1 MSNSGSLSGKTAIV
15 TGASRGIGRAI
26 ATRLASEGAT
36 LLLNCRTN
44 QDALEDLAAELEH
57 STGSRPAL
65 FVGDV
70 SEEGVPERI
79 AEAAIKAGGSI
90 DVLVNNA
97 AVVTAELLTMTEDED
112 IDRMIDT
119 NIKGVTRLTKAVLPT
134 MVRQRGGSI
143 VNLSSVAA
151 TRPWRGNAVYAGTK
165 GFIDSF
171 TRACAIEWGRK
182 GIRVNAVAPGPVETD
197 MLTEALAMDKEK
209 VVSGI
214 ILGRLGTPEEIAAAV
229 AFLASDESSFIT
241 GHVLTAD
248 GGTA

>member
-1 MSNSGSLSGKTAIV
+1 MSISGSLSGKTAIV

-26 ATRLASEGAT
+26 AARLAAEEAT
-36 LLLNCRTN
+36 LLINCRTS
-44 QDALEDLAAELEH
+44 QDALEELADELEQV
-57 STGSRPAL
+57 TGRRPAL

-70 SEEGVPERI
+70 GDEGVPEMI
-79 AEAAIKAGGSI
+79 AEAAMELDGSI
-90 DVLVNNA
+90 DILVNNA
-97 AVVTAELLTMTEDED
+97 AVVTAELLTMTEDKD
-112 IDRMIDT
+112 VDRMIDT
-119 NIKGVTRLTKAVLPT
+119 NIKGVVRLTKAVLPA
-134 MVRQRGGSI
+134 MVRQRRGSI

-182 GIRVNAVAPGPVETD
+182 GIRVNAVAPGPIETD

-209 VVSGI
+209 VVNGI

-229 AFLASDESSFIT
+229 AFLASEDASFIT
-241 GHVLTAD
+241 GHILTAD